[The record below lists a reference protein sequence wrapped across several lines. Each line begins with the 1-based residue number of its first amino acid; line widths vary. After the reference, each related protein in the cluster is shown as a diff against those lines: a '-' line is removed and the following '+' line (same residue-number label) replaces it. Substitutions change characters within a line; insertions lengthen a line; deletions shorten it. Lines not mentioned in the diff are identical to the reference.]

1 MKIYNN
7 RRDMKTVMNIWHDIS
22 PKRIKKD
29 RFYAVIEIS
38 KGGKNKYELDKD
50 TGMLKL
56 DRVLFTSTHYPANYG
71 FIPRTYA
78 SDKDPLDVLVLCSE
92 QIQPMTIV
100 ECKPIGV
107 LIMEDSGAKDEKI
120 IAVPVNDPNYNC
132 YNNIDQLPSHYFDE
146 IKHFFEV
153 YKTLEN
159 DKTTYVLEV
168 NDRDTAQSIIENCME
183 EYIQNF
189 QM

>member
-1 MKIYNN
+1 VII
-7 RRDMKTVMNIWHDIS
+7 MNIWHNIS
-22 PKRIKKD
+22 PKRIKKN

-38 KGGKNKYELDKD
+38 KGGKNKYELDKE

-78 SDKDPLDVLVLCSE
+78 NDNDPLDVLVLCSE
-92 QIQPMTIV
+92 EILPMTIV
-100 ECKPIGV
+100 ECSPIGV
-107 LIMEDSGAKDEKI
+107 LIMEDGGSRDEKI

-132 YNNIDQLPSHYFDE
+132 YKDIDELPSHRMDE
-146 IKHFFEV
+146 IEHFFEV
-153 YKTLEN
+153 YKTLEKG
-159 DKTTYVLEV
+159 KTT
-168 NDRDTAQSIIENCME
+168 SIIEVQNREAAEGVIQACID
-183 EYIQNF
+183 EYIKKF